1 MGIKTNDSAFEIK
14 KAWQQKQAE
23 ADALKAQMMMAQYE
37 SEVSDFTKSLLSDK
51 KVLDTF
57 DGLSKKERSIFFK
70 SIVTNFDTIFAL
82 SKDER
87 DKYKAAQ
94 EKRKTV
100 VKKPKVKAADVA
112 AQSAASPTQQVVQ
125 QAAPVDVTQTVNGV
139 QNPIPNTVPNAYQN
153 VSQ

>member
-1 MGIKTNDSAFEIK
+1 MSIKTNDSAFEIK
-14 KAWQQKQAE
+14 KAWKEKQAE

-37 SEVSDFTKSLLSDK
+37 SEVSDFSKSLLSDK

-87 DKYKAAQ
+87 DKYRATQ
-94 EKRKTV
+94 EKRKTA
-100 VKKPKVKAADVA
+100 VKKPKVKAADVT

-125 QAAPVDVTQTVNGV
+125 QAAPAGGNVV
-139 QNPIPNTVPNAYQN
+139 QNPIQNTVPNAYQG

>member
-1 MGIKTNDSAFEIK
+1 MSIKTNDSAFEIK
-14 KAWQQKQAE
+14 KAWKEKQAE

-37 SEVSDFTKSLLSDK
+37 SEVSDFAKSLLSDK

-70 SIVTNFDTIFAL
+70 SIITNFDTIFAL

-94 EKRKTV
+94 EKRKTA

-112 AQSAASPTQQVVQ
+112 AQSAASPTPQVVQ
-125 QAAPVDVTQTVNGV
+125 QAAPAGGNVV
-139 QNPIPNTVPNAYQN
+139 QNPIQNTVPNAY
-153 VSQ
+153 